1 MNRLESLIR
10 RLAWVSLIFVYL
22 VIVAGSVVRMTG
34 SGMGCPDWPKCFGYA
49 IPPTSVDDVTWES
62 GRQYN
67 KGQMIVHE
75 FFNGE
80 IYEDRMLT
88 AKEDF
93 TAGADYNS
101 ANWEL
106 YDKHDYAIFNPIHT
120 WIEFIN
126 RLIGALTGIPVLA
139 LFAASLLF
147 AIRHKKWAYFFL
159 AGGVLFML
167 GFEAW
172 LGKLVVD
179 GNLIPGSITIHMLG
193 SIVLFVLL
201 LFIIRRGQ
209 VRRFTL
215 ARNVSL
221 LLVAG
226 MIITLAQILLGTQ
239 VREEVD
245 HLVHAGVMDR
255 SLWIENL
262 ENPTTYLIHRSFSW
276 VVLIV
281 IGAWYYLQQKATQVV
296 PEMHLALGLLLLQL
310 IVGIT
315 LAYGG
320 MPASLQPVHLVA
332 GMIMLGALWSA
343 LLRGMGKATSA

>member
-1 MNRLESLIR
+1 
-10 RLAWVSLIFVYL
+10 
-22 VIVAGSVVRMTG
+22 
-34 SGMGCPDWPKCFGYA
+34 
-49 IPPTSVDDVTWES
+49 
-62 GRQYN
+62 
-67 KGQMIVHE
+67 
-75 FFNGE
+75 
-80 IYEDRMLT
+80 
-88 AKEDF
+88 
-93 TAGADYNS
+93 
-101 ANWEL
+101 
-106 YDKHDYAIFNPIHT
+106 
-120 WIEFIN
+120 
-126 RLIGALTGIPVLA
+126 
-139 LFAASLLF
+139 
-147 AIRHKKWAYFFL
+147 
-159 AGGVLFML
+159 ML